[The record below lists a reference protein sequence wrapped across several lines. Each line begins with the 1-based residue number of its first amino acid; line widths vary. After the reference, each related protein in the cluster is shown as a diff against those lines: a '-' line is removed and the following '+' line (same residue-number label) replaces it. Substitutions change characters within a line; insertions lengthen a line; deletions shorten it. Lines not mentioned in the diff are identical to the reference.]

1 MIVGGGPAGLAAAV
15 YGASEG
21 LSVVM
26 VERVAP
32 GGRAGL
38 SAMIENYL
46 GFPEGLTGADLA
58 RRAVAQ
64 ARKFGVEIVAPQEM
78 TGLHI
83 EGTARGVTLK
93 ELVPTCA
100 VRSRCSPWESN
111 GAG

>member
-1 MIVGGGPAGLAAAV
+1 MIVGGGPAGRGRS

-93 ELVPTCA
+93 DVPTCA